1 MQRVRTRWDWK
12 CGSLSSFA
20 CGGHLKLKGSQS
32 RWDGFW
38 YPLRN
43 LCQFG
48 LSDQESRTNRF
59 TPASSVVTSRIG
71 KAEKVESQG
80 KENQSESEGG
90 NGGRRVSCLVPL
102 TLAAC
107 LSLGLSCLSR
117 LCLVFFFVF
126 FAFPYLSESLHL
138 DLSLHVGIQVP
149 FSRQIGLRSSEF
161 INPHEQGRGEHN
173 GKDVLRGH
181 NERKDERSLKQ
192 AREHM
197 NLVHLRPF
205 PLHPL
210 AHSLTS

>member
-1 MQRVRTRWDWK
+1 MGLEVRLVVLLCLWWASQTEGVSISMGWILVPPSEFMSVWPQR
-12 CGSLSSFA
+12 
-20 CGGHLKLKGSQS
+20 
-32 RWDGFW
+32 
-38 YPLRN
+38 
-43 LCQFG
+43 
-48 LSDQESRTNRF
+48 
-59 TPASSVVTSRIG
+59 SRIPNESVYAG
-71 KAEKVESQG
+71 LLCRYVENRQG
-80 KENQSESEGG
+80 RESGIPRQRKPERERRRERREEGFLLG
-90 NGGRRVSCLVPL
+90 AADAGCLLVSWSILPFAFVSC
-102 TLAAC
+102 
-107 LSLGLSCLSR
+107 
-117 LCLVFFFVF
+117 VFLFF